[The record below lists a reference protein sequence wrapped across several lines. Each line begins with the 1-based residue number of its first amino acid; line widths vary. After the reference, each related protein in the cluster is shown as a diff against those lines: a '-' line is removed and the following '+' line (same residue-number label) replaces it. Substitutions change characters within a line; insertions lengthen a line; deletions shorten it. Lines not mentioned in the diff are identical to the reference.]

1 MQNPMVAVSDADWRI
16 CGSVCAERRYRLLKG
31 APSSASLIAVFGKAA
46 TCQAEDGSLKISWHE
61 ASEARGHFRVEATVF
76 VTSEQFDWIFNGST
90 GCRAAYWVSV
100 DEGRRFNSLLLQSI
114 EPAFRMAWLGCA
126 RQVSWEHARLSLVGK
141 HSKLWAPERKISAPN
156 ECEDWGAHGLLIP
169 DRWWKEND
177 YNEGTCLP
185 MPWPPRLE
193 VKGTFINPEG
203 HDWLPKK
210 KARRHDEIHETG
222 FT

>member
-16 CGSVCAERRYRLLKG
+16 CASVSAERRDLLLKG

-46 TCQAEDGSLKISWHE
+46 TCQAEAGSLKISWHE
-61 ASEARGHFRVEATVF
+61 ASEAPGHFRVEATVF

-90 GCRAAYWVSV
+90 GYRAAYWVSV
-100 DEGRRFNSLLLQSI
+100 EEGQCFNRQLLQSI
-114 EPAFRMAWLGCA
+114 EPAFRIAWLGCA
-126 RQVSWEHARLSLVGK
+126 RQVSWEHARLSLLGK

-156 ECEDWGAHGLLIP
+156 ECEDWGAYGLLIP
-169 DRWWKEND
+169 DRWKGNG
-177 YNEGTCLP
+177 YNEGTRLP
-185 MPWPPRLE
+185 MPCRPRLE
-193 VKGTFINPEG
+193 VKGTFINSEE

-210 KARRHDEIHETG
+210 KARRHDEIHKTG

>member
-1 MQNPMVAVSDADWRI
+1 MVAVSDADWRI
-16 CGSVCAERRYRLLKG
+16 CGSVSAERRYRLLKG

-90 GCRAAYWVSV
+90 GYRAAYWVSV
-100 DEGRRFNSLLLQSI
+100 EEGQCFNRQLLQSI
-114 EPAFRMAWLGCA
+114 EPAFRIAWLGCA
-126 RQVSWEHARLSLVGK
+126 RQVSWKHARLSLLGK

-156 ECEDWGAHGLLIP
+156 ECEDWGDYGLLIP
-169 DRWWKEND
+169 DRWKGD
-177 YNEGTCLP
+177 SYNEGTRLP
-185 MPWPPRLE
+185 MPCRPRLE
-193 VKGTFINPEG
+193 VKGTFINSEG
-203 HDWLPKK
+203 HDWLHPN
-210 KARRHDEIHETG
+210 KAQRHDQIHETG